1 MQISEFILAVA
12 GIAGAIFTIYKTVAL
27 IVEKIRKCV
36 KFFTDL
42 NEKLE
47 TCERH
52 TKENYLR
59 SLQLVIMSSEIP
71 LEERLNAGEEYIKNG
86 GNGEIKAKYKV
97 LQHEYEERQE
107 QHNGS

>member
-1 MQISEFILAVA
+1 MQLSEILLSIA

-27 IVEKIRKCV
+27 IVEKIRKCIQ
-36 KFFTDL
+36 FFRNL
-42 NEKLE
+42 SEKIE

-59 SLQLVIMSSEIP
+59 SLQLVIMSSEMP
-71 LEERLNAGEEYIKNG
+71 LEERLKAGEEYVSRG

-97 LQHEYEERQE
+97 LQQEYEERE
-107 QHNGS
+107 HHE